1 MQMNLRRYD
10 DRDVLQYLHAC
21 VQRSIPVVTMPKR
34 LRGFFAETSPAVV
47 RILAHSLLFGLAAS
61 VSDVLFNF
69 YLDSL
74 GYGNEVAGQMNSIF
88 RAAGVVFGIPMG
100 LLIDRRGARRVL
112 MFSILAYAAGWIA
125 VLGWQ
130 DIAIIRLFYFLVGAA
145 NIATYTAIIPL
156 LSSVIEPKQRATF
169 FGINAGATVAVG
181 FVGSLLGGALPALLA
196 PLLQVGATDVLAYR
210 SALLSVSIIGFIAI
224 VPLFGLG
231 AAVTKQQATMVAPV
245 NSDAPK
251 LPFTRLLVYA
261 SQAFLLGVGGG
272 MVVPF
277 QNLFFRQQFNLP
289 DAQVGLIL
297 AISAFVMGFGSIIG
311 GPISHKIGLRNAA
324 AWTRMLAA
332 PTLLLML
339 VPNLWVSAGAY
350 YVSRLVIGIT
360 FPLADALVMQ
370 SVPPHQRGTS
380 TSLTSMLWSMGWSLA
395 ALGSGYIQ
403 SHSGFEW
410 VMIAS
415 GIAYLLG
422 AASFYVIPFKDDGH

>member
-1 MQMNLRRYD
+1 
-10 DRDVLQYLHAC
+10 
-21 VQRSIPVVTMPKR
+21 VVMTPKR
-34 LRGFFAETSPAVV
+34 LSGFFAETSPAVL

-69 YLDSL
+69 YLSSL

-100 LLIDRRGARRVL
+100 MLIDRTGARRVL
-112 MFSILAYAAGWIA
+112 TFSILAYAVGWIA
-125 VLGWQ
+125 VLAWQ
-130 DIAIIRLFYFLVGAA
+130 DITLLRFFYFLVGAA

-181 FVGSLLGGALPALLA
+181 FVGSLFGGALPGIVA
-196 PLLQVGATDVLAYR
+196 PLLGATATDMISYR
-210 SALLSVSIIGFIAI
+210 VALLSVSIIGFIAI

-231 AAVTKQQATMVAPV
+231 AAVTKQQNTMVAPT
-245 NSDAPK
+245 NADAPK
-251 LPFTRLLVYA
+251 LPFVTLLLFG
-261 SQAFLLGVGGG
+261 SQAFLLGIGGG
-272 MVVPF
+272 MIVPF
-277 QNLFFRQQFNLP
+277 QNLFFRQQFDLP

-297 AISAFVMGFGSIIG
+297 AISAFVMGFGSVIG
-311 GPISHKIGLRNAA
+311 GPLSHRVGLRNAA
-324 AWTRMLAA
+324 AWTRFLAA

-339 VPNLWVSAGAY
+339 VPNLWVSSAAY
-350 YVSRLVIGIT
+350 YLSRLVIGVT

-370 SVPPHQRGTS
+370 SVPPHQRGIS
-380 TSLTSMLWSMGWSLA
+380 TSLTSMLWSLGWSLA

-403 SHSGFEW
+403 AHTGFFW

-415 GIAYLLG
+415 GAAYIAG
-422 AASFYVIPFKDDGH
+422 ALSFYVIPFKDAGH